1 MVERHKTDFQIKQIL
16 KYNRDGSRDRQRA
29 RYRVLMSVIAQLRD
43 RGYSKRWDVGK
54 LGKKEIYRLV
64 NDWRE
69 KGNCHRT
76 IANKVADIRWLA
88 SKVNRLDQIPPNK
101 DLGIGLRSSAPNYQ
115 CNKAAPLLQKHLD
128 QMDARMQLI
137 NELKFEFG
145 LREKEACK
153 FQYKYATKESD
164 NYIRLKA
171 SWCKGG
177 RPRVIE
183 IVNDK
188 QRDLLTR
195 IQEHQ
200 GMHNEKSMIPKTQ
213 KYRTYKNNVQAVST
227 SIGIKGHRFRH
238 YWAQAKFTQVSGG
251 IKPPLAGGP
260 AYLSLS
266 QSDRSSWNKAARR
279 VNEELGHG
287 NGRRDIT
294 AIYIGAQN

>member
-1 MVERHKTDFQIKQIL
+1 MVERHKTDYQIKQIL
-16 KYNRDGSRDRQRA
+16 KYNRDGSRDRQKA
-29 RYRVLMSVIAQLRD
+29 RHRILMSIVAQLRD
-43 RGYSKRWDVGK
+43 RGYSKRWDIGD

-101 DLGIGLRSSAPNYQ
+101 DLGIGLRRSAPNYQ
-115 CNKAAPLLQKHLD
+115 CNKAEPLLQKHLD
-128 QMDARMQLI
+128 QLDLRMKLI

-153 FQYKYATKESD
+153 FQHKYATTKSD
-164 NYIRLKA
+164 KYIRLKA

-183 IVNDK
+183 IVNDR
-188 QRDLLTR
+188 QRELLKR
-195 IQEHQ
+195 IQVHQAEHR
-200 GMHNEKSMIPKTQ
+200 ETSMIPKSQ
-213 KYRTYKNNVQAVST
+213 KYKTYRNRVQAIST
-227 SIGIKGHRFRH
+227 SIGIKGHSFRH
-238 YWAQAKFTQVSGG
+238 YWAQAKFAEVSGG
-251 IKPPLAGGP
+251 IKAPLAGGP
-260 AYLSLS
+260 AYTSLNKKE
-266 QSDRSSWNKAARR
+266 RALWNKAAKR

-287 NGRRDIT
+287 KGRRDIT
-294 AIYIGAQN
+294 ATYIGR